1 MSATDIRL
9 FSCQDAAMETA
20 ETQSPASPAY
30 RGVVL
35 AMLLLVYTFNFVDRQ
50 ILSILAPGI
59 MQELGLSKSQ
69 MGLLGGIAFASVY
82 STLAIPLS
90 MLADRTSR
98 TWVITGSLAVWSGFT
113 ALCGMAGSFGQLFL
127 CRLGVGV
134 GEAGGVAPSYAVIA
148 DYFPAKSRAR
158 ALAIYSLGIPL
169 GSAAGVMLGGHIAK
183 SIDWRTAFIV
193 VGVLGVAIAPIFRL
207 VVREAPRERNVGG
220 TGMGAVF
227 AILARKKSFWLLAF
241 GASASSMLGY
251 GLAFWLPTLMKE
263 SFGLDPAE
271 TGNFYGAIL
280 LLGGIAGVLAGGF
293 IGDRLGARDRAA
305 YARLPA
311 IAFVLAVPL
320 FAGGILSSTVLAAF
334 LFFVVPQALA
344 YIWLGPVITAVQH
357 LVPAPMRATASAS
370 FLLINN
376 LIGLGVGI
384 FVLGGL
390 ADALTPA
397 FGAEALR
404 YAMLFSLV
412 CYLVAAL
419 LMWLAAKPLRTEWVD

>member
-1 MSATDIRL
+1 MTN
-9 FSCQDAAMETA
+9 A
-20 ETQSPASPAY
+20 ESPAPATPAY

-59 MQELGLSKSQ
+59 MADLGLSKSQ
-69 MGLLGGIAFASVY
+69 MGLLGGIAFACVY
-82 STLAIPLS
+82 STMAIPLS
-90 MLADRTSR
+90 LLADRTSR

-113 ALCGMAGSFGQLFL
+113 ALCGMAGSFGQMFL

-148 DYFPAKSRAR
+148 DYFPAGARAR

-193 VGVLGVAIAPIFRL
+193 VGVLGVLLAPLFRL
-207 VVREAPRERNVGG
+207 VVREAPRDRSAGGASVGQ
-220 TGMGAVF
+220 VF
-227 AILARKKSFWLLAF
+227 RILAGKKSFWLLAF

-263 SFGLDPAE
+263 SFGLDPAQ

-293 IGDRLGARDRAA
+293 IGDKLGARDRGA

-311 IAFVLAVPL
+311 IAFILAVPL
-320 FAGGILSSTVLAAF
+320 FAGGVMSSTVTAAF

-344 YIWLGPVITAVQH
+344 YIWLGPVLSAVQH
-357 LVPAPMRATASAS
+357 LVPAQMRATASAS

-390 ADALTPA
+390 ADALTPS

-419 LMWLAAKPLRTEWVD
+419 LMWLAAKPLREEWVD

>member
-1 MSATDIRL
+1 MA
-9 FSCQDAAMETA
+9 DAA
-20 ETQSPASPAY
+20 PATPAY
-30 RGVVL
+30 RGAVL
-35 AMLLLVYTFNFVDRQ
+35 AMLLLVYTFNFIDRQ

-59 MQELGLSKSQ
+59 MAELHLTKSQ
-69 MGLLGGIAFASVY
+69 LGLLGGIAFASVY

-90 MLADRTSR
+90 WLADRTSR

-113 ALCGMAGSFGQLFL
+113 GLCGMASGFTQLFL

-148 DYFPAKSRAR
+148 DYFPAGSRAR

-183 SIDWRTAFIV
+183 SVDWRAAFLV
-193 VGVLGVAIAPIFRL
+193 VGGLGLLIAPLFRL
-207 VVREAPRERNVGG
+207 VVREAPRERSAAGG
-220 TGMGAVF
+220 TSFAQVF
-227 AILARKKSFWLLAF
+227 AILARKRSFWLLAF

-263 SFGLDPAE
+263 SFGLDPAQ

-280 LLGGIAGVLAGGF
+280 LIGGVAGVLAGGF
-293 IGDRLGARDRAA
+293 IGDRLGGRDKAA

-320 FAGGILSSTVLAAF
+320 FAGGVMSGTVTAAF
-334 LFFVVPQALA
+334 CFFVVPQALA
-344 YIWLGPVITAVQH
+344 YIWLAPVIAAVQH

-376 LIGLGVGI
+376 LIGLGAGI
-384 FVLGGL
+384 YILGGL
-390 ADALTPA
+390 ADALAPV
-397 FGAEALR
+397 FGTESLR

-419 LMWLAAKPLRTEWVD
+419 LMWLAAKPLRDEWVD

>member
-1 MSATDIRL
+1 MV
-9 FSCQDAAMETA
+9 DAAPEPTSSR
-20 ETQSPASPAY
+20 TY
-30 RGVVL
+30 RRVVL

-59 MQELGLSKSQ
+59 MAELGLSKGQ

-98 TWVITGSLAVWSGFT
+98 SWVITGSLAVWSGFT
-113 ALCGMAGSFGQLFL
+113 ALCGAAGGFAQLFL

-148 DYFPAKSRAR
+148 DYFPAGSRAR

-169 GSAAGVMLGGHIAK
+169 GSAAGVLLGGHIAK
-183 SIDWRTAFIV
+183 SVDWRTAFVV
-193 VGVLGVAIAPIFRL
+193 VGLIGMGIAPLFRL
-207 VVREAPRERNVGG
+207 IVRDAPRDPNAARAIPVGQ
-220 TGMGAVF
+220 VF
-227 AILARKKSFWLLAF
+227 GILARKTSFWLLAF

-263 SFGLDPAE
+263 SFGLDPAQ

-280 LLGGIAGVLAGGF
+280 LLGGVAGVLAGGV
-293 IGDRLGARDRAA
+293 IGDRLGKRDRAA

-320 FAGGILSSTVLAAF
+320 FAGGVMSSSVTGAF

-357 LVPAPMRATASAS
+357 LVPAHMRATASAS

-376 LIGLGVGI
+376 LIGIGAGI
-384 FVLGGL
+384 YILGGL
-390 ADALTPA
+390 ADALVPA
-397 FGAEALR
+397 FGKEALR

-419 LMWLAAKPLRTEWVD
+419 LMWLAAKPLREEWVA

>member
-1 MSATDIRL
+1 MTPDSRAPAPTPGYRAT
-9 FSCQDAAMETA
+9 
-20 ETQSPASPAY
+20 
-30 RGVVL
+30 VL

-59 MQELGLSKSQ
+59 MAELHLTKSQ
-69 MGLLGGIAFASVY
+69 LGLLGGIAFASVY

-90 MLADRTSR
+90 WLADRTSR
-98 TWVITGSLAVWSGFT
+98 TWVITGSLALWSGFT
-113 ALCGMAGSFGQLFL
+113 GLCGLAGSFSQLFL

-148 DYFPAKSRAR
+148 DYFPAGSRAR

-183 SIDWRTAFIV
+183 SVDWRTAFLV
-193 VGVLGVAIAPIFRL
+193 VGGLGLLIAPLFRL
-207 VVREAPRERNVGG
+207 VVREAPRDRTAEQ
-220 TGMGAVF
+220 AAPFAQVF
-227 AILARKKSFWLLAF
+227 AILARKRSFWLLAF

-263 SFGLDPAE
+263 SFGLDPAQ
-271 TGNFYGAIL
+271 TGSFYGAIL
-280 LLGGIAGVLAGGF
+280 LIGGIAGVLAGGW
-293 IGDRLGARDRAA
+293 IGDRLGKRDRAA

-320 FAGGILSSTVLAAF
+320 FAGGVMSSTVTAAF

-344 YIWLGPVITAVQH
+344 YVWLGPVISAVQH
-357 LVPAPMRATASAS
+357 LVPAHMRATASAS

-376 LIGLGVGI
+376 LIGIGGGI
-384 FVLGGL
+384 YFLANL
-390 ADALTPA
+390 ADRLGPA
-397 FGAEALR
+397 FGPEALR
-404 YAMLFSLV
+404 YAMLFSLGF
-412 CYLVAAL
+412 YLLAAL
-419 LMWLAAKPLRTEWVD
+419 LMWLAAKPLRAEWVD

>member
-1 MSATDIRL
+1 MP
-9 FSCQDAAMETA
+9 E
-20 ETQSPASPAY
+20 SPAATATPAY
-30 RGVVL
+30 RGAVL

-59 MQELGLSKSQ
+59 MAELHLTKSQ
-69 MGLLGGIAFASVY
+69 LGLLGGIAFASVY

-90 MLADRTSR
+90 WLADRTSR
-98 TWVITGSLAVWSGFT
+98 TWVITGSLALWSGFT
-113 ALCGMAGSFGQLFL
+113 GLCGVAGSFTQLFL
-127 CRLGVGV
+127 CRLGVGI

-148 DYFPAKSRAR
+148 DYFPAGSRAR

-169 GSAAGVMLGGHIAK
+169 GSAAGVMLGGYIAK
-183 SIDWRTAFIV
+183 SVDWRAAFLV
-193 VGVLGVAIAPIFRL
+193 VGGLGLLIAPLFRL
-207 VVREAPRERNVGG
+207 VVREAPRDR
-220 TGMGAVF
+220 GAGQSTPFREVF

-263 SFGLDPAE
+263 SFGLDPAQ
-271 TGNFYGAIL
+271 TGSFYGAIL
-280 LLGGIAGVLAGGF
+280 LIGGVAGVLAGGF
-293 IGDRLGARDRAA
+293 VGDRLGKRDKAA

-320 FAGGILSSTVLAAF
+320 FAGGVMSSTVTAAF

-344 YIWLGPVITAVQH
+344 YVWLGPVISAVQH
-357 LVPAPMRATASAS
+357 LVPSHMRATASAS

-376 LIGLGVGI
+376 LIGIGGGI
-384 FVLGGL
+384 YFLANL
-390 ADALTPA
+390 ADRLGPV

-404 YAMLFSLV
+404 YAMLFSLGF
-412 CYLVAAL
+412 YLLAAL
-419 LMWLAAKPLRTEWVD
+419 LMWLAAKPLRAEWVD

>member
-1 MSATDIRL
+1 MSDTTSLADRG
-9 FSCQDAAMETA
+9 
-20 ETQSPASPAY
+20 PAY
-30 RGVVL
+30 RNGVL

-59 MQELGLSKSQ
+59 MADLHLTKSQ
-69 MGLLGGIAFASVY
+69 LGLLGGIAFASVY

-90 MLADRTSR
+90 WLADRTSR

-113 ALCGMAGSFGQLFL
+113 ALCGVAGSFTQLFL

-148 DYFPAKSRAR
+148 DYFPAGSRAR

-183 SIDWRTAFIV
+183 SVDWRTAFLV
-193 VGVLGVAIAPIFRL
+193 VGGLGLLIAPAFRL
-207 VVREAPRERNVGG
+207 IVREVPRAR
-220 TGMGAVF
+220 GAASSARFGEVF

-263 SFGLDPAE
+263 SFGLDSAE
-271 TGNFYGAIL
+271 TGNFYGTIL
-280 LLGGIAGVLAGGF
+280 LLGGVAGVLAGGF
-293 IGDRLGARDRAA
+293 IGDRFGKRDKAA

-320 FAGGILSSTVLAAF
+320 FAGGVMSSTVTAAF
-334 LFFVVPQALA
+334 LFFVLPQALA
-344 YIWLGPVITAVQH
+344 YVWLGPVISAVQH
-357 LVPAPMRATASAS
+357 LVPAHMRATASAS

-376 LIGLGVGI
+376 LIGIGGGI
-384 FVLGGL
+384 YFL
-390 ADALTPA
+390 AQVADWLIPV
-397 FGAEALR
+397 FGTESLR

-412 CYLVAAL
+412 FYLLAAL
-419 LMWLAAKPLRTEWVD
+419 LMWLAAKPLREDWVE

>member
-1 MSATDIRL
+1 MADSTAPAAAPAT
-9 FSCQDAAMETA
+9 
-20 ETQSPASPAY
+20 PAY

-59 MQELGLSKSQ
+59 MAELQLSKSQ

-113 ALCGMAGSFGQLFL
+113 ALCGMANSFTQLFL
-127 CRLGVGV
+127 YRLGVGV

-148 DYFPAKSRAR
+148 DYFPAGSRAR
-158 ALAIYSLGIPL
+158 ALAIYSLGIPI

-193 VGVLGVAIAPIFRL
+193 VGVLGVAIAPLFRL
-207 VVREAPRERNVGG
+207 IVREAPRDRN
-220 TGMGAVF
+220 AVKATPF
-227 AILARKKSFWLLAF
+227 GDVFSILAKKKSFWLLAF

-263 SFGLDPAE
+263 SFGLDPAQ

-293 IGDRLGARDRAA
+293 IGDRLGVRDRAA
-305 YARLPA
+305 YAKLPA

-320 FAGGILSSTVLAAF
+320 FAGGILSSTVTAAF

-344 YIWLGPVITAVQH
+344 YIWLGPVISAVQH
-357 LVPAPMRATASAS
+357 LVPAHMRATASAS

-390 ADALTPA
+390 ADMLEPS
-397 FGAEALR
+397 FGTESLR
-404 YAMLFSLV
+404 YAMLLSLV

-419 LMWLAAKPLRTEWVD
+419 LMWLAAKPLREEWVD

>member
-1 MSATDIRL
+1 MTRSDP
-9 FSCQDAAMETA
+9 SA
-20 ETQSPASPAY
+20 ETPAPASPAY

-59 MQELGLSKSQ
+59 MAELHLTKSQ

-90 MLADRTSR
+90 LLADRTSR
-98 TWVITGSLAVWSGFT
+98 TWVITGSLALWSGFT
-113 ALCGMAGSFGQLFL
+113 ALCGMAGNFAQLFL

-148 DYFPAKSRAR
+148 DYFPAGSRAR

-183 SIDWRTAFIV
+183 SIDWRTAFLV
-193 VGVLGVAIAPIFRL
+193 VGVLGVAIAPLFRL
-207 VVREAPRERNVGG
+207 VVREAPRDRSGG
-220 TGMGAVF
+220 GAPVREVFGM
-227 AILARKKSFWLLAF
+227 LARKRSFWLLAF

-263 SFGLDPAE
+263 SFGLDPAQ

-293 IGDRLGARDRAA
+293 IGDWLGARDRGA

-320 FAGGILSSTVLAAF
+320 FAGGVMSSTVTAAF

-344 YIWLGPVITAVQH
+344 YVWLGPVISAVQH
-357 LVPAPMRATASAS
+357 LVPAHMRATASAS

-384 FVLGGL
+384 YVLGGL
-390 ADALTPA
+390 ADALAPR
-397 FGAEALR
+397 FGGEALR

-412 CYLVAAL
+412 CYLIAAL
-419 LMWLAAKPLRTEWVD
+419 LMWLAAKPLSEEWVE

>member
-1 MSATDIRL
+1 MADASTIAPAT
-9 FSCQDAAMETA
+9 
-20 ETQSPASPAY
+20 PAY
-30 RGVVL
+30 RGLVL

-59 MQELGLSKSQ
+59 MAELHLTKSQ
-69 MGLLGGIAFASVY
+69 LGLLGGIAFASVY

-90 MLADRTSR
+90 WLADRTSR

-113 ALCGMAGSFGQLFL
+113 ALCGMATSFSQLFL

-148 DYFPAKSRAR
+148 DYFPAGSRAR

-183 SIDWRTAFIV
+183 SVDWRTAFLV
-193 VGVLGVAIAPIFRL
+193 VGGLGILIAPIFRL
-207 VVREAPRERNVGG
+207 VVREAPRDR
-220 TGMGAVF
+220 GAASSASFGEVF
-227 AILARKKSFWLLAF
+227 AILSRKKSFWLLAF

-263 SFGLDPAE
+263 SFGLDPAQ

-280 LLGGIAGVLAGGF
+280 LLGGVAGVLAGGL
-293 IGDRLGARDRAA
+293 IGDRLGKNDKAA

-311 IAFVLAVPL
+311 VAFVLAVPL
-320 FAGGILSSTVLAAF
+320 FAGGVMSSTVTAAF

-344 YIWLGPVITAVQH
+344 YIWLGPVISAVQH
-357 LVPAPMRATASAS
+357 LVPAHMRATASAS

-384 FVLGGL
+384 YILGGL
-390 ADALTPA
+390 ADALEPS
-397 FGAEALR
+397 FGTESLR

-419 LMWLAAKPLRTEWVD
+419 LMWLAGKPLREEWVE

>member
-1 MSATDIRL
+1 MIP
-9 FSCQDAAMETA
+9 A
-20 ETQSPASPAY
+20 ETVPPTLAPATPAY

-35 AMLLLVYTFNFVDRQ
+35 AMLLLVYTFNFIDRQ

-59 MQELGLSKSQ
+59 MAELHLTKGQ

-98 TWVITGSLAVWSGFT
+98 TWVITGSLAGWSGFT

-148 DYFPAKSRAR
+148 DYFPAGSRGR
-158 ALAIYSLGIPL
+158 ALAVYSLGIPL

-183 SIDWRTAFIV
+183 WIDWRTAFIV
-193 VGVLGVAIAPIFRL
+193 VGLLGVLIAPLFRL
-207 VVREAPRERNVGG
+207 VVREAPRERGAG
-220 TGMGAVF
+220 DTGVGAVF

-280 LLGGIAGVLAGGF
+280 LLGGVAGVLAGGF
-293 IGDRLGARDRAA
+293 IGDRLGARDKAA

-320 FAGGILSSTVLAAF
+320 FAGGIMSSTVLAAF

-344 YIWLGPVITAVQH
+344 YIWLGPVISAVQH

-384 FVLGGL
+384 YVLGGL

-412 CYLVAAL
+412 CYLIAAL
-419 LMWLAAKPLRTEWVD
+419 LMWLAAKPLREEWVD

>member
-1 MSATDIRL
+1 MTN
-9 FSCQDAAMETA
+9 A
-20 ETQSPASPAY
+20 ESPAPATPAY

-59 MQELGLSKSQ
+59 MADLGLSKSQ
-69 MGLLGGIAFASVY
+69 MGLLGGIAFACVY
-82 STLAIPLS
+82 STMAIPLS
-90 MLADRTSR
+90 LLADRTSR

-113 ALCGMAGSFGQLFL
+113 ALCGMAGSFGQMFL

-148 DYFPAKSRAR
+148 DYFPAGSRAR

-193 VGVLGVAIAPIFRL
+193 VGVLGVLLAPLFRL
-207 VVREAPRERNVGG
+207 VVREAPRDRSAGGASVGQ
-220 TGMGAVF
+220 VF
-227 AILARKKSFWLLAF
+227 RILAGKKSFWLLAF

-263 SFGLDPAE
+263 SFGLDPAQ

-293 IGDRLGARDRAA
+293 IGDKLGARDKGA

-311 IAFVLAVPL
+311 IAFILAVPL
-320 FAGGILSSTVLAAF
+320 FAGGVMSSTVTAAF

-344 YIWLGPVITAVQH
+344 YIWLGPVLSAVQH
-357 LVPAPMRATASAS
+357 LVPAQMRATASAS

-390 ADALTPA
+390 ADALTPS

-419 LMWLAAKPLRTEWVD
+419 LMWLAAKPLREEWVD

>member
-1 MSATDIRL
+1 MTPAEAPAPAT
-9 FSCQDAAMETA
+9 
-20 ETQSPASPAY
+20 PAY

-59 MQELGLSKSQ
+59 MAELGLSKGQ

-90 MLADRTSR
+90 LLADRTNR

-113 ALCGMAGSFGQLFL
+113 ALCGMAGNFTQLFL

-148 DYFPAKSRAR
+148 DYFPAGSRAR

-207 VVREAPRERNVGG
+207 VVREAPRDRSAGG
-220 TGMGAVF
+220 TPVREVF
-227 AILARKKSFWLLAF
+227 SILARKKSFWLLSF

-280 LLGGIAGVLAGGF
+280 LLGGVAGVLAGGF
-293 IGDRLGARDRAA
+293 IGDRLGARDKGA

-320 FAGGILSSTVLAAF
+320 FAGGVMSSTVTGAF

-344 YIWLGPVITAVQH
+344 YIWLGPVISAVQH
-357 LVPAPMRATASAS
+357 LVPAHMRATASAS

-384 FVLGGL
+384 YVLGGL
-390 ADALTPA
+390 ADALEPH
-397 FGAEALR
+397 FGVEALR
-404 YAMLFSLV
+404 YSMLFSLV
-412 CYLVAAL
+412 CYLIAAL
-419 LMWLAAKPLRTEWVD
+419 LMWLAAKPLREEWVD